1 MTLSGLE
8 SLHSASGGDGMSSR
22 RWLLATPGGLELRT
36 EGPQSKE
43 GSRKMGTLPGART
56 TEGSGPSKCP
66 SGWASLSPLPEEG
79 VFKGVDLLVSITPPG
94 LTLPLLLSLW
104 KPGISFRDPHSN
116 QPCFH
121 GDPTIPHQ
129 LPSCHNNSRDYQLF
143 PQPRALCDSPHHL
156 SPASFSCL
164 GNKDRQEDTLVAPL

>member
-1 MTLSGLE
+1 MPKWLGQ
-8 SLHSASGGDGMSSR
+8 SL
-22 RWLLATPGGLELRT
+22 
-36 EGPQSKE
+36 
-43 GSRKMGTLPGART
+43 
-56 TEGSGPSKCP
+56 
-66 SGWASLSPLPEEG
+66 PLPEEG

-94 LTLPLLLSLW
+94 LTLPLVLSLW

-143 PQPRALCDSPHHL
+143 PQPRALCDSPHPKSPQASPRHSHL
-156 SPASFSCL
+156 SQCNCPFQKLSETQEKRARENYPKRWDERFSS
-164 GNKDRQEDTLVAPL
+164 NIQQKSHWVEF

>member
-1 MTLSGLE
+1 
-8 SLHSASGGDGMSSR
+8 
-22 RWLLATPGGLELRT
+22 
-36 EGPQSKE
+36 
-43 GSRKMGTLPGART
+43 MGTLPGART
-56 TEGSGPSKCP
+56 TEESGPSTCP

-94 LTLPLLLSLW
+94 LPLPLILSLW
-104 KPGISFRDPHSN
+104 KPGISFQGPHSN

-143 PQPRALCDSPHHL
+143 PQPQALCYSPLRITSVPPL
-156 SPASFSCL
+156 SVAL
-164 GNKDRQEDTLVAPL
+164 VIKAGGGNSDCHPPPCEVWRGPKHQGVCSAFLLPFPRR

>member
-1 MTLSGLE
+1 
-8 SLHSASGGDGMSSR
+8 
-22 RWLLATPGGLELRT
+22 
-36 EGPQSKE
+36 
-43 GSRKMGTLPGART
+43 MGTLPGART

-94 LTLPLLLSLW
+94 LTLPLVLSLW

-164 GNKDRQEDTLVAPL
+164 GNEGRQEDTLVAPL